1 MSSALKPTDKERLL
15 RGITKRVGNKP
26 YENGN
31 WGENSVK
38 DRVLIELF
46 DSGGNFIEFQDL
58 SIADSF
64 AETEG
69 VFIKLKPAKN
79 LK

>member
-1 MSSALKPTDKERLL
+1 MSSALKPTDRERLL

-38 DRVLIELF
+38 DRVLIELY
-46 DSGGNFIEFQDL
+46 DSGGNVIEFQDL
-58 SIADSF
+58 
-64 AETEG
+64 EG
-69 VFIKLKPAKN
+69 S
-79 LK
+79 